1 MRGRHEQLLLLLS
14 DAVRRKLAKISSNLP
29 ETAPWPPRR
38 IGDRLMTVTFSL
50 PFGAL

>member
-1 MRGRHEQLLLLLS
+1 MLLV
-14 DAVRRKLAKISSNLP
+14 ARLAKISSNLP

-38 IGDRLMTVTFSL
+38 IGDRLLTVTFSL